1 MDQQPYVHNHDYS
14 GRDQQNR
21 HTFARIII
29 RRIKIMMEL
38 ATVQVLEMMM
48 NRHPEGVVEETEGT
62 TTSLSALSS

>member
-1 MDQQPYVHNHDYS
+1 MIIPE
-14 GRDQQNR
+14 GINR
-21 HTFARIII
+21 ISILFTRIII

>member
-1 MDQQPYVHNHDYS
+1 MIIPE
-14 GRDQQNR
+14 GINR
-21 HTFARIII
+21 ISILFMRIII

-62 TTSLSALSS
+62 TISLSALSS